1 MRLAR
6 LLILWLVLVIP
17 GQSLAQDQGTPAG
30 RPDAD
35 DTTTTSHVNASVF
48 DEVSG
53 LVREYFFDREL
64 RGIDWN
70 AAINRQRPAAAAATS
85 QEQLSAAIN
94 GLLAEL
100 GTSHT
105 AHFTRSDVAY
115 YHLLDIFSDSRS
127 LRRQVTTQFP
137 DGVRYVGLGA
147 FTSAWAA
154 RT

>member
-1 MRLAR
+1 MRLAQ
-6 LLILWLVLVIP
+6 LLALWLVLFIP
-17 GQSLAQDQGTPAG
+17 GQSLAQDQGTLAG
-30 RPDAD
+30 RPDAGV
-35 DTTTTSHVNASVF
+35 TTAASHVKASVF

-53 LVREYFFDREL
+53 LVRDYFFDREL

-105 AHFTRSDVAY
+105 ARG
-115 YHLLDIFSDSRS
+115 
-127 LRRQVTTQFP
+127 RRA
-137 DGVRYVGLGA
+137 G
-147 FTSAWAA
+147 
-154 RT
+154 